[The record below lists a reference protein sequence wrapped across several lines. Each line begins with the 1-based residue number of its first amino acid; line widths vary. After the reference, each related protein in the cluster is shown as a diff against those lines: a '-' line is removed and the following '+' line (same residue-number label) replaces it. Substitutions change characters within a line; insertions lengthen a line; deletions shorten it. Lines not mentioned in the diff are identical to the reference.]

1 MFSGFSA
8 KKKAELINN
17 CSINILEEDF
27 LIKNLI
33 SMFVLAANLMINVLS
48 MIWLEIRNEAE
59 QNL

>member
-1 MFSGFSA
+1 MVFLQE
-8 KKKAELINN
+8 KAELINN
-17 CSINILEEDF
+17 CSINKLEEDF

-48 MIWLEIRNEAE
+48 MIRLEVRNEAE

>member
-8 KKKAELINN
+8 KKRA
-17 CSINILEEDF
+17 SINKLEEDF

>member
-1 MFSGFSA
+1 MFSGFLL

-17 CSINILEEDF
+17 CSINKLEEGF